1 MERVTFERKKPQTFS
16 VAFYDLEIGTDPK
29 VVGWN
34 NHKNMEFACGCVHVA
49 VYSAEEGEWRLTT
62 EVSHA
67 YLDVDQFAQKLNSC
81 DLVVGFNNIAFDD
94 RLITAHAGKDQDFL
108 IKRFDIYD
116 DLVARTGIKFVTGL
130 DELAKT
136 TIGEG
141 KAEGISGE
149 LVPKMWQ
156 EGKRDEVVAYCKQDC
171 KVLFDIFEFAKK
183 YNYVLLQPNKNQD
196 LFGNMV
202 LKIPVDWAQV
212 FPEILGE
219 SMV

>member
-1 MERVTFERKKPQTFS
+1 MERVTFEGKKPQTFS

-34 NHKNMEFACGCVHVA
+34 NHKNMKFACGCVHVA

-94 RLITAHAGKDQDFL
+94 KLITAHAGKDQDFL
-108 IKRFDIYD
+108 IKRFDMYD

-130 DELAKT
+130 NELAKT

-141 KAEGISGE
+141 KTEGISG
-149 LVPKMWQ
+149 
-156 EGKRDEVVAYCKQDC
+156 EVVAYCKQDC

-202 LKIPVDWAQV
+202 LKIPVDWARV
-212 FPEILGE
+212 FPEISE
-219 SMV
+219 ENRV